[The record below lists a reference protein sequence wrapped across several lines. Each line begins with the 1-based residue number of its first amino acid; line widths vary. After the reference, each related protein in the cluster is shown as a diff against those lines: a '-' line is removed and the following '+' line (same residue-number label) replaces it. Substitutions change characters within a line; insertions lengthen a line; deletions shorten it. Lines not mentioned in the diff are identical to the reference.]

1 MVMLEESREGGKKK
15 AIQTS
20 GWEHSRHLVLQAQ
33 RLPGR
38 STLLFVGS
46 KIAVV
51 TEPSKR
57 REVMRG
63 GLEEHLGGGGTSC
76 GVWEATVETLCG
88 KLLVGFEQQS
98 DI

>member
-1 MVMLEESREGGKKK
+1 MVMLEDSREGAKKK

-63 GLEEHLGGGGTSC
+63 GLEEHLGREGHIMWGLGSHYRDL
-76 GVWEATVETLCG
+76 VWEV
-88 KLLVGFEQQS
+88 VSGF
-98 DI
+98 